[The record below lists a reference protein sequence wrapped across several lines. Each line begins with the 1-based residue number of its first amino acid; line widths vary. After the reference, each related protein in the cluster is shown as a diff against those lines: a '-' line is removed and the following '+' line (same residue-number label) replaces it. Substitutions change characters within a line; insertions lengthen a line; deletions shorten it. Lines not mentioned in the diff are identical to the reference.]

1 MDEREFT
8 GYEVGTADWGK
19 IALTVVNYN
28 FHVGISLKDW
38 EWVSLLLSVLLSSP
52 VGMCVLF
59 KASLFV
65 TLFFPTL
72 LRSN

>member
-28 FHVGISLKDW
+28 FHVGISCQ
-38 EWVSLLLSVLLSSP
+38 SIYTSRTGNGSHCCSQS
-52 VGMCVLF
+52 F
-59 KASLFV
+59 
-65 TLFFPTL
+65 
-72 LRSN
+72 